1 MFGVTATCKRR
12 RDARTLGTLPV
23 NLWCTSSDLS
33 GQTAPPSPPGQPCDE
48 QDLLKCAPN
57 KAPCTNSNNV
67 DSHHNNTGRQVNNVF
82 CGIDENFGNLQ
93 KQILFGRHEP
103 CTSLFL
109 SASMS
114 EQILCPVRDSPR
126 DGANALARLLPSQIR
141 LKMASPLTHRNIWD
155 MLGPLKIKSVP
166 PLLNNHFE
174 PTQKGMKI

>member
-1 MFGVTATCKRR
+1 MQAPPR
-12 RDARTLGTLPV
+12 
-23 NLWCTSSDLS
+23 CTDPWYTPREPMVYFFRPFWPNS
-33 GQTAPPSPPGQPCDE
+33 APPSPPGQPCDE

-166 PLLNNHFE
+166 PPFSTTTLNLLK
-174 PTQKGMKI
+174 KG